1 MLGSKTELC
10 AACKGSRRL
19 CGRPVCPILERVKY
33 SLEVLPLVKGRTLFG
48 ATPPS
53 ALVGESGYPIIRVG
67 INIPPLPGGSA
78 ALYDDPQNWWGRLS
92 LRDIIRIRARLVY
105 SSTVTRV
112 RSANKLIDTMREV
125 CLSPTPTDVEALFR
139 KPPVPELRFDG
150 ILAPRG
156 PMGVIESLRLA
167 ENPRVPRQVQRLVD
181 DTDASASDAVTELYR
196 SGISVYHIMRLFTL
210 GLLGRR
216 RRRRLVPTRWAI
228 TAVDKILSD
237 ALLGKIRS
245 MPEITDYE
253 VYRTEYLG
261 NRYTILLIPGPWTME
276 MIEIWL
282 PKSVWV
288 QGEKPAIFVTGE
300 THQGKLRGPP
310 DGGYYAMRLPVLEY
324 LYSRG
329 RQATV
334 LVVREVTPDY
344 YAPVGNWQ
352 IRESIR
358 NALRGRPERPESP
371 EDALKALVKGL
382 SASQAL
388 LASHSSTLKSL
399 LSQRRITEYLPG

>member
-53 ALVGESGYPIIRVG
+53 ALVGETGYPVVRVG
-67 INIPPLPGGSA
+67 INVPPLSGEGA
-78 ALYDDPQNWWGRLS
+78 AFYDDPQNWWGHLS

-105 SSTVTRV
+105 SSTTARV
-112 RSANKLIDTMREV
+112 RPTSKLIDAMREV
-125 CLSPTPTDVEALFR
+125 CLSSTPTDVEASFR

-150 ILAPRG
+150 IVAPRG
-156 PMGVIESLRLA
+156 PMGVVESLRLA
-167 ENPRVPRQVQRLVD
+167 ENPRVPRQVQKLVD
-181 DTDASASDAVTELYR
+181 DADAEASDAVTELYR

-210 GLLGRR
+210 GLLGRK

-228 TAVDKILSD
+228 TAVDKIISD
-237 ALLGKIRS
+237 ALLRKVRS
-245 MPEITDYE
+245 MPEIADYE

-261 NRYTILLIPGPWTME
+261 NRYSILLIPGPWTME
-276 MIEIWL
+276 MIEVWL
-282 PKSVWV
+282 PRSVWV
-288 QGEKPAIFVTGE
+288 RGREPAIFVTGE
-300 THQGKLRGPP
+300 THQGKLRGPS

-334 LVVREVTPDY
+334 LVVREVTPSY
-344 YAPVGNWQ
+344 YAPVGSWQ
-352 IRESIR
+352 IRESVR
-358 NALRGRPERPESP
+358 NALRGRPMRSGSLES
-371 EDALKALVKGL
+371 ALEALAEGL
-382 SASQAL
+382 SASRSL
-388 LASHSSTLKSL
+388 LASHSSILRSL
-399 LSQRRITEYLPG
+399 LSQRRITEYLSG